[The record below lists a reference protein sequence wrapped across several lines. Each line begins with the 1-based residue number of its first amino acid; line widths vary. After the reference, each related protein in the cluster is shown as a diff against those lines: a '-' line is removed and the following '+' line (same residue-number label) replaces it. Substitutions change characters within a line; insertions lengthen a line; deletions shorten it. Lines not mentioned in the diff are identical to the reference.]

1 MSNPYEIIAERLASR
16 PAEWAALFR
25 EFGPRI
31 NGPSKG
37 HRMSQRDFD
46 RGWFLRDEITRL
58 TRHKRALE
66 RAGATGGGTRSGDY
80 DRDVVKEPDSVE
92 DGRFRDPWDLRGV
105 RLFAREP
112 GKVAAELRSRALS
125 AIERMPCANDKIR
138 ATATGIVERSDGTD
152 SKLERHVL
160 LTSRPAYVRAW
171 SKLMNNKPHSLTPDE
186 RQAFSAVQEHRA
198 LTTTDVQSGYLIP
211 FQLDSVLIIASAFV
225 RSDLRQAA
233 NVVVATSDV
242 WQGVSSQNV
251 QYSFQAE
258 GSEVADNATPF
269 GQPSIATWMARGF
282 IPISIEALG
291 DVAANATQEIGRLLA
306 NGRLDLEAVKF
317 VQGKGVGEPV
327 GIVTA
332 LSQSSNSGSVVTTA
346 SPGVFALADLAAL
359 QAALPAHYRAA
370 ASFLSNNLIFNKI
383 RQFDVSG
390 GASFW
395 SNLNSDRPP
404 QLYNRDAL
412 EAEAMSGVV
421 ASGNKILIFGDL
433 AQFYIVDHI
442 GGQIT
447 ELVPML
453 FNTSHDRPSG
463 QRGWFSYFRCGS
475 DLVNSVG
482 VRCLSIQ

>member
-80 DRDVVKEPDSVE
+80 DRDVVEEPDSVE

-160 LTSRPAYVRAW
+160 LASRPAYVRAW

-242 WQGVSSQNV
+242 WQGVRLRMFSTVFRLRVPRSPTTQHL
-251 QYSFQAE
+251 SGSPRLRPGWRE
-258 GSEVADNATPF
+258 GLYRSVLK
-269 GQPSIATWMARGF
+269 PS
-282 IPISIEALG
+282 G

-359 QAALPAHYRAA
+359 QAACPRTTGPRHR
-370 ASFLSNNLIFNKI
+370 FC
-383 RQFDVSG
+383 Q
-390 GASFW
+390 
-395 SNLNSDRPP
+395 
-404 QLYNRDAL
+404 
-412 EAEAMSGVV
+412 
-421 ASGNKILIFGDL
+421 
-433 AQFYIVDHI
+433 
-442 GGQIT
+442 T
-447 ELVPML
+447 
-453 FNTSHDRPSG
+453 T
-463 QRGWFSYFRCGS
+463 
-475 DLVNSVG
+475 
-482 VRCLSIQ
+482 